1 MLTEL
6 NNNVVTEAPQQIFVL
21 VKTYWRRLQ
30 CNIFLS
36 SKTSW
41 RHNCKTSCKH
51 VLKTSWKT
59 SWRRLENVLKTSCKT
74 SWRRFT
80 KTHCK
85 YVLKTSWRRL
95 ERRKVLRWRRLGK
108 QEMFVGLFNSEHWFA
123 KKSLTWLASSL
134 KLVTKWSF
142 MSRGGIVGAFLKL
155 IKDLRILQQTFRFS
169 FGSHN
174 FSAKLSN

>member
-1 MLTEL
+1 MSGSFMLTEL

-51 VLKTSWKT
+51 VLKTSW
-59 SWRRLENVLKTSCKT
+59 RCLENVLKT

-123 KKSLTWLASSL
+123 KKSLKWLASSL

-142 MSRGGIVGAFLKL
+142 MSRGGIIGAFLKL